1 MSPIITLSLQ
11 VMNQSNAPA
20 REGREVGALGGWTL
34 GIAGRGAW
42 ETVGG
47 PAALSQA
54 HPLPGV
60 GLWRWGPEA
69 AEVEPLRD

>member
-20 REGREVGALGGWTL
+20 REGREV
-34 GIAGRGAW
+34 
-42 ETVGG
+42 V
-47 PAALSQA
+47 A
-54 HPLPGV
+54 HPSPDV

-69 AEVEPLRD
+69 PDEEHLRD

>member
-20 REGREVGALGGWTL
+20 REGREVVALGGWTL
-34 GIAGRGAW
+34 GITGRGAW

-54 HPLPGV
+54 HPLPDV
-60 GLWRWGPEA
+60 
-69 AEVEPLRD
+69 